1 MSLLFFFSSRRRHT
15 RCSRDWS
22 SDVCPSD
29 LPDRAAERPAVAPDL
44 RRGKLGPQAGGQLLC
59 ARTQADAAN
68 AALGRGDEQT
78 AVRAG
83 DDRERDAGAP
93 TATRVGRGRH
103 SEVSAGALVHAAA
116 RSVPGGVGRRAH
128 PLALVQLP
136 SEALE
141 TPRVAVLAGRP
152 TPYRPGRA
160 PPPAPA
166 RGPGG
171 GQRGPAPPRRRGRG
185 EPGGPP
191 PRPGPRRGGAP
202 PRPPGGGPAPAR
214 IPPP

>member
-29 LPDRAAERPAVAPDL
+29 LPDRAAERPAVAPDR
-44 RRGKLGPQAGGQLLC
+44 RRGKLGPQADGQLLC
-59 ARTQADAAN
+59 ACTQADAAN

-83 DDRERDAGAP
+83 DDGERDAGAP

-116 RSVPGGVGRRAH
+116 RSVPGGVGRRAY

-136 SEALE
+136 PEALE
-141 TPRVAVLAGRP
+141 TPRVAVLAGRHP
-152 TPYRPGRA
+152 RHRPAPA
-160 PPPAPA
+160 PPPARAPA
-166 RGPGG
+166 
-171 GQRGPAPPRRRGRG
+171 
-185 EPGGPP
+185 
-191 PRPGPRRGGAP
+191 
-202 PRPPGGGPAPAR
+202 PGGGPRRPGRPAAR
-214 IPPP
+214 G